1 MKLFEAIKIKNMELR
16 NRIVM
21 APMGTHFSNKDGTV
35 SEKQLNYYRRRAEGY
50 AGLIIVEA
58 TSVDS
63 YGENHL
69 NELGIWDDKFIAGL
83 SRLTESIHSQGA
95 KSAIQI
101 YHPGRQAS
109 SKHTGSQP
117 VAPSAIRYFPAGEV
131 PRELS
136 QTEISDLVRKFGD
149 GARRAKDAGF
159 DAVEIHG
166 AHGYLIC
173 QFLSPESNRRNDE
186 YGGDESRRARF
197 ALEIIRDVRE
207 KVGGDFPVFFRFS
220 ASEYTES
227 GLTLDETRRIAKLLE
242 DNGIDVVDVSAGN
255 YEQSSWMIQPMMF
268 PRGCLVPLSEKIR
281 EVVRIPTIVAG
292 RINDPEVAEQILADG
307 KADLIALGRVLIA
320 DPDFPRKAAEGRVDE
335 IRRCV
340 ACNTCV
346 DRLME
351 NMEIKCTQ
359 NPEVGNET
367 NFQIKPTLKR
377 KKVVVIGGGPG
388 GLEAAIVSA
397 KRGHDVV
404 LYEKEEKIGGKLR
417 MLGSLPGREEW
428 NTMIQFYLNQLDKHK
443 VNVRVG
449 CEGTLEAVK
458 KEAADAVIVAIGS
471 KDSIGSI
478 PGIEKAATAMDVLA
492 GKAKV
497 RGDRI
502 IVVGGGLVGCEAS
515 SFLISQGKA
524 VTFLARKGKF
534 WDRVGRSKKWYLQ
547 PRFKSAGMEM
557 VSFLEIEEILP
568 KGIRIVD
575 SDERSRFIKGDY
587 IIIDVGTE
595 KNMGLF
601 EELKVENI
609 EVYIIGD
616 SKEPGSMLNAIHEGS
631 TVASSI

>member
-1 MKLFEAIKIKNMELR
+1 MKLFEAIKIRNMELK

-35 SEKQLNYYRRRAEGY
+35 SEKQLNYYRRRAEGGS
-50 AGLIIVEA
+50 GLIIVEA
-58 TSVDS
+58 TSVDP

-69 NELGIWDDKFIAGL
+69 NELGIWDDKFIDGL

-109 SKHTGSQP
+109 SKHTGIQP
-117 VAPSAIRYFPAGEV
+117 VGPSAIRYFPAGEV
-131 PRELS
+131 PKELS
-136 QTEISDLVRKFGD
+136 QTEIAELVRKFGD
-149 GARRAKDAGF
+149 GARRAKHAGF

-197 ALEIIRDVRE
+197 ALEIIRSVRE
-207 KVGGDFPVFFRFS
+207 NVGEEFPVFFRFS

-227 GLTLDETRRIAKLLE
+227 GLTLDETKRIAKSLE
-242 DNGIDVVDVSAGN
+242 DNGVDVIDVSAGN
-255 YEQSSWMIQPMMF
+255 YEQSTWMIQPMML
-268 PRGCLVPLSEKIR
+268 PRGCLAPLSEKIR

-292 RINDPEVAEQILADG
+292 RINDPELAEQILVDG

-320 DPDFPRKAAEGRVDE
+320 DPDFPRKALEGKVDE

-359 NPEVGNET
+359 NPEVGNEN
-367 NFQIKPTLKR
+367 NFEIKPATKI

-388 GLEAAIVSA
+388 GLEAARVSA
-397 KRGHDVV
+397 IRGHDVV
-404 LYEKEEKIGGKLR
+404 LYEKEEKVGGKLR
-417 MLGSLPGREEW
+417 MLGRLPGREEW
-428 NTMIQFYLNQLDKHK
+428 NTMIQYYLEQLDNHK
-443 VNVRVG
+443 INVRVR
-449 CEGTLEAVK
+449 CEGTLETVK
-458 KEAADAVIVAIGS
+458 KEAADAVVVATGS
-471 KDSIGSI
+471 KDRIESS
-478 PGIEKAATAMDVLA
+478 PGIKMASTAMDVLA
-492 GKAKV
+492 GKIKAMGK
-497 RGDRI
+497 RI
-502 IVVGGGLVGCEAS
+502 VVVGGGIVGCEVAC
-515 SFLISQGKA
+515 FLMSQGKA

-534 WDRVGRSKKWYLQ
+534 WDHVGRSKKWYLQ

-557 VSFLEIEEILP
+557 IPFLNIEEIFP
-568 KGIRIVD
+568 KGIKIVD
-575 SDERSRFIKGDY
+575 IDGKSRYIEGDH
-587 IIIDVGTE
+587 IVIDVGTE
-595 KNMGLF
+595 KNTGLY
-601 EELKVENI
+601 EEIKAENI
-609 EVYIIGD
+609 EAYLIGD
-616 SKEPGSMLNAIHEGS
+616 SKEPNSMLNAIHEGS
-631 TVASSI
+631 AVARSI